1 MSCDKYVNPRRLLGD
16 FSMRGQQSVESAIKS
31 SAAWCLSF
39 YNTATV
45 PAILW
50 LEDNYNCDCTIGDVA
65 YGAISTEHSVMCS
78 NYAID
83 AINEYGCIKGGYMS
97 IKRILKC
104 NPFSKGGIDLV
115 KKRSD
120 KK

>member
-1 MSCDKYVNPRRLLGD
+1 MLIKLIKLYQKTPRY
-16 FSMRGQQSVESAIKS
+16 FH
-31 SAAWCLSF
+31 
-39 YNTATV
+39 
-45 PAILW
+45 
-50 LEDNYNCDCTIGDVA
+50 YNCKYIPT
-65 YGAISTEHSVMCS
+65 CS

-115 KKRSD
+115 KKRSE

>member
-1 MSCDKYVNPRRLLGD
+1 MKKML
-16 FSMRGQQSVESAIKS
+16 IK
-31 SAAWCLSF
+31 LIKLYQKTPGNF
-39 YNTATV
+39 H
-45 PAILW
+45 
-50 LEDNYNCDCTIGDVA
+50 YNCQYIPT
-65 YGAISTEHSVMCS
+65 CS

-115 KKRSD
+115 KKRSE